1 MSSRPH
7 FDSSGSPLVDSQ
19 RAETG
24 VSGTVG
30 PSTAAIPDSMSR
42 GLWRGSVIGAVIGAI
57 VLTPVAF
64 IPMFDLAIIV
74 RLVIVWAVG
83 IAGGA
88 AIGAVF
94 FGGAVAETE
103 DVVDSEG
110 DDEVVPAQMH
120 RQPH

>member
-1 MSSRPH
+1 MSSRPR
-7 FDSSGSPLVDSQ
+7 FDSSGNPLVDSQ

-42 GLWRGSVIGAVIGAI
+42 GLWRGSVIGAVVGAL

-64 IPMFDLAIIV
+64 IPMFDLAILAK
-74 RLVIVWAVG
+74 LVIVWVIGA
-83 IAGGA
+83 AGGA
-88 AIGAVF
+88 AVGAVF

-103 DVVDSEG
+103 DVVESDG
-110 DDEVVPAQMH
+110 DEHVVPSAMH
-120 RQPH
+120 RQH

>member
-42 GLWRGSVIGAVIGAI
+42 GMWRGSLIGAVVGAL

-64 IPMFDLAIIV
+64 IPMFDLAVLAKLIIV
-74 RLVIVWAVG
+74 WVVG
-83 IAGGA
+83 AAGGA

-103 DVVDSEG
+103 DVVDSDG
-110 DDEVVPAQMH
+110 DDQVVPTQMH
-120 RQPH
+120 RSH